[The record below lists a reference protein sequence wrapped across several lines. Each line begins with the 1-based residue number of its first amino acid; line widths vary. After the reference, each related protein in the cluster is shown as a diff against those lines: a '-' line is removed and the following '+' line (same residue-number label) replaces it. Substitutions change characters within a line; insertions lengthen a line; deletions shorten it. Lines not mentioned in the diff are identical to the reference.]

1 MKITN
6 CMKALGLIAFLLLC
20 MFLQAQQIELVV
32 LGTAQDGGYPQAGC
46 NKSCCKTAWNNPE
59 QRRWVSCISIIN
71 QSSNEAWL
79 FDITPDFREQWQ
91 LLQQKTND
99 SIKLAGIFLTHA
111 HMGHYSG
118 LMHLGREAMGS
129 KSIPVYVL
137 PRMKNY
143 LENNGPWSQLVRL
156 KNIQLI
162 PLTADSTK
170 GLIKDLKVTPLTVP
184 HRDEF
189 SETAAFMITTGKR
202 NILYLPDIDKW
213 EKWDTNAI
221 ALLSSVDLAF
231 VDATFWS
238 ATELPGRNMA
248 EIPHPLVIES
258 MQFLRTV
265 SSKIYF
271 IHLNHTNPLL
281 GKKSSEGLLLKNSGF
296 QLAEQGQIIQVK

>member
-71 QSSNEAWL
+71 HSSNEAWL

-170 GLIKDLKVTPLTVP
+170 VLIKDLKVTPLTVP

-189 SETAAFMITTGKR
+189 SETAAFMITTGKK

-238 ATELPGRNMA
+238 ATELPGRSMA

>member
-111 HMGHYSG
+111 HMGHYSE

-170 GLIKDLKVTPLTVP
+170 VLIKDLKVTPLTVP

-189 SETAAFMITTGKR
+189 SETAAFMITTGKK

-238 ATELPGRNMA
+238 ATELPGRSMA